1 MRFKTQLFSASLPLI
16 RAKRAEKNPIFV
28 AFFNKFS
35 TAHWKKLNEKLFSL
49 KIQST
54 GSNQLHLL
62 PFKNKCLKRPTLK
75 LLKLE
80 KIVRIQGWCF

>member
-1 MRFKTQLFSASLPLI
+1 MCVVFSHMRFKTQIFPASLPLI
-16 RAKRAEKNPIFV
+16 RAKRAEKIPYLLHFG
-28 AFFNKFS
+28 
-35 TAHWKKLNEKLFSL
+35 KKLKEKLFSL